1 MSAFPQVSS
10 IIGFYSNPDPLGLE
24 NDLRQSHNSH
34 SPNTKRLKSQDYTK
48 KTRNYSNIAP
58 LLMILRYLQINLHQM
73 KNIVVFT
80 TKEYIFWLKTAAKVS
95 TTLINQPHKKQK
107 GNIHSEGTYI
117 SSERKH
123 IPIEGAA

>member
-1 MSAFPQVSS
+1 
-10 IIGFYSNPDPLGLE
+10 
-24 NDLRQSHNSH
+24 
-34 SPNTKRLKSQDYTK
+34 
-48 KTRNYSNIAP
+48 
-58 LLMILRYLQINLHQM
+58 M

-107 GNIHSEGTYI
+107 GNIHSKGTYI